1 MRPNK
6 RIAKMWRAVAEGKPE
21 LLDDLALQQRKPR
34 AKPVQSEKKEVQQPL
49 VAYLRKHL
57 PLGSIVHAEAIQPVS
72 ENHRFAMQRDGVQ
85 FGMPDIVVI
94 VPEISL
100 FERGITLVCPRHYYI
115 ECKRPGKGG
124 KLSPSQ
130 IHTQGLLEDMGC
142 NVLRE
147 CRSVAQAVE
156 WLTADGVK
164 FR

>member
-85 FGMPDIVVI
+85 FGMPDLLVI
-94 VPEISL
+94 VPRQVVTQFGFLNGEPL
-100 FERGITLVCPRHYYI
+100 YAHI
-115 ECKRPGKGG
+115 ECKAPKGG
-124 KLSPSQ
+124 RLSPSQ

-142 NVLRE
+142 AVLKE
-147 CRSVAQAVE
+147 CRSVEQAVE
-156 WLTADGVK
+156 WLEERGVE
-164 FR
+164 FRA